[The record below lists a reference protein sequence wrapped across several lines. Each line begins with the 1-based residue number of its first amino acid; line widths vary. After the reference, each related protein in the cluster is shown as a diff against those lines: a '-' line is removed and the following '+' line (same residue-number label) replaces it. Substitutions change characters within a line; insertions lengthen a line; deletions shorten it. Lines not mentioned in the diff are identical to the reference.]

1 MTILKE
7 KKKSFLNKNIALMFS
22 ALISSS
28 LGDIFYSVAIGF
40 WVYQTTGSVSLM
52 SIMASI
58 GMFVN
63 VVLNPIGGV
72 IVDKL
77 HRKKLMIFGDGV
89 QAILMLI
96 VGFLALNNHLS
107 VPVILVSAFIVS
119 VAGSFYSP
127 AVMTVMIDLVDKSQ
141 LVQSQSSFSGLN
153 NFIRLIGKG
162 LSGYLTI
169 TLGVPLMIIFNG
181 LCNLLAALLIFF
193 MKIPV
198 KHDVHTNITLVS
210 VFKDLKEG
218 AILSFSM
225 KGLNL
230 LFICAILT
238 NYFGAGFQALLI
250 PISFIK
256 GLSETQYGLFTMSN
270 TAAVILASLF
280 LSVIKIEA
288 KHKLKLFT
296 ISFIFQ
302 SLFSVFAFMSFG
314 FLPFTSF
321 FFISE
326 LFGMIGNTLLSTSL
340 MLAAPESKRAT
351 IFGFL
356 SSFSIAGTALSTLV
370 YGSLSTYFDL
380 MLICIVGTILG
391 LITLSPLFFSPYYK
405 KIMLVNE

>member
-77 HRKKLMIFGDGV
+77 HRKKLMIFGDGI

-107 VPVILVSAFIVS
+107 VPVILVSALIVS

-181 LCNLLAALLIFF
+181 LCNLLAAVLIFF

-198 KHDVHTNITLVS
+198 KHDMNTNITLVS
-210 VFKDLKEG
+210 V
-218 AILSFSM
+218 
-225 KGLNL
+225 
-230 LFICAILT
+230 
-238 NYFGAGFQALLI
+238 
-250 PISFIK
+250 
-256 GLSETQYGLFTMSN
+256 
-270 TAAVILASLF
+270 
-280 LSVIKIEA
+280 
-288 KHKLKLFT
+288 
-296 ISFIFQ
+296 
-302 SLFSVFAFMSFG
+302 
-314 FLPFTSF
+314 
-321 FFISE
+321 
-326 LFGMIGNTLLSTSL
+326 
-340 MLAAPESKRAT
+340 
-351 IFGFL
+351 
-356 SSFSIAGTALSTLV
+356 
-370 YGSLSTYFDL
+370 
-380 MLICIVGTILG
+380 
-391 LITLSPLFFSPYYK
+391 
-405 KIMLVNE
+405 